1 MGCIPEKRALR
12 TSTFLRNF
20 TLFRYDPAAL
30 LHSMLGLTVLAIDD
44 LPSVGTAFDSRV
56 FC

>member
-1 MGCIPEKRALR
+1 MPEKRALR